1 MATANPYAGAVRA
14 AIGQG
19 LGMGW
24 GDEGEAW
31 LRAKLGNSEYSP
43 GWLRSMAGQGSYED
57 QVKQIREEYGQYAKE
72 NPYTSG
78 ALEFAGGAAPGV
90 AAMMIPGGQA
100 AGAAQLQRSTLGAL
114 GRLVATGVATGAV
127 AGAGAANEQ
136 DRLTGAGTGAVAG
149 GILGLALPTAMRS
162 TGAAGR
168 WLRDR
173 LRPTE
178 SAAQARATALL
189 ADAVAERGQRQAVDL
204 NKVLEAD
211 RILGV
216 PSVVANASPATARLA
231 RGVEKRSTTAADTI
245 ENRLYDQRAGTRD
258 RVQGQVDKGLKPGDY
273 FDDEERLVKELR
285 AKAKGIYDKAYN
297 VGEVNDPHLQSILEL
312 PEMGKAWDTARKI
325 ANADASAAKV
335 RGEDPSKYALR
346 DVYKATVDPRTN
358 IMSFEVQT
366 LPDVRTLDYMKKA
379 LDAQI
384 RSGYKS
390 DDAAVL
396 ANTAAMKDIRNG
408 LRDRLKAVVPEY
420 KDALSQYGG
429 DSEVI
434 DAMRTGYKK
443 FPSMKHEEVSKLVSG
458 MSPAEVEAFRTGV
471 ARSIYGQVMTPSG
484 NGNAAQKFMSPEMQF
499 KLEPLFDSPDHFRLF
514 KNAMDR
520 EAQLFQQSSRIL
532 GGSDTAENFALGKMI
547 EGGGSGE
554 IGSLAASA
562 MTGGFWPS
570 LIHTTLANL
579 KPGQMAEKTAGKLAD
594 MLMKGP
600 DEVAAVVQLLEEHAA
615 RAIPKAI
622 KRAATETG
630 AVMGTA
636 SAIFPSP
643 EGAPEAPL
651 DIESHIANEA
661 KIEGPN
667 IEDYIANLK

>member
-1 MATANPYAGAVRA
+1 MATLSDLVLNRRPANPYAGAARA

-31 LRAKLGNSEYSP
+31 FRAKLGNSEYSP
-43 GWLRSMAGQGSYED
+43 EWLRSMAGQGSYED
-57 QVKQIREEYGQYAKE
+57 LVKQIREEYGQYAKE

-114 GRLVATGVATGAV
+114 GRLAATGAATGAV

-136 DRLTGAGTGAVAG
+136 DRLTGAGTGAVVG
-149 GILGLALPTAMRS
+149 GILGVALPTAMRS
-162 TGAAGR
+162 TGVAGR

-189 ADAVAERGQRQAVDL
+189 ADAIATRGKRQAVDVS
-204 NKVLEAD
+204 NVLEAD

-216 PSVVANASPATARLA
+216 PSVVANASPTTARLTEA
-231 RGVEKRSTTAADTI
+231 VAKRNRTAADTI
-245 ENRLYDQRAGTRD
+245 EARLYPQREGTQVRVD
-258 RVQGQVDKGLKPGDY
+258 RQVDKGLHPGDY

-285 AKAKGIYDKAYN
+285 AKATGIYDKAYN
-297 VGEVNDPHLQSILEL
+297 VGEVNDPQISSILDL
-312 PEMGKAWDTARKI
+312 PEMGKAWHTARKI
-325 ANADASAAKV
+325 ADADASAAKV
-335 RGEDPSKYALR
+335 RGEDPAKYALR
-346 DVYKATVDPRTN
+346 DVYKATVDPQTN
-358 IMSFEVQT
+358 VMSFELKT

-384 RSGYKS
+384 RAGYKS

-420 KDALSQYGG
+420 EDALSQYGG
-429 DSEVI
+429 DAEVI
-434 DAMRTGYKK
+434 DAMRTGFKK
-443 FPSMKHEEVSKLVSG
+443 FPSMKPEQVTKLVSE
-458 MSPAEVEAFRTGV
+458 MSPAEIEAFRTGV
-471 ARSIYGQVMTPSG
+471 ARNIYGKSI
-484 NGNAAQKFMSPEMQF
+484 SPDMQL

-514 KNAMDR
+514 KNAMAR
-520 EAQLFQQSSRIL
+520 EAQLLQESNRIL
-532 GGSDTAENFALGKMI
+532 GASRTAVAPELDHA
-547 EGGGSGE
+547 
-554 IGSLAASA
+554 IGSTGSAAAGSFAASA

-570 LIHTTLANL
+570 LAHTTLSNL
-579 KPGQMAEKTAGKLAD
+579 KPGQMTEKTAGKLAD

-600 DEVAAVVQLLEEHAA
+600 DEVAAVVKLLEEHAA
-615 RAIPKAI
+615 GAIPKAI

-630 AVMGTA
+630 AVTGTA

-651 DIESHIANEA
+651 DIESHIANES